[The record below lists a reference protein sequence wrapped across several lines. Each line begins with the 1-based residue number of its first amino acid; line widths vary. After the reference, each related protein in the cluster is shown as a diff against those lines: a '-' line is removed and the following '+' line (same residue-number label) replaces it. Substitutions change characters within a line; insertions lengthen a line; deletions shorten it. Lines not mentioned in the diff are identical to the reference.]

1 MDICQRREAHN
12 VLSHVYSLSGPAFY
26 LGERGGALLY
36 CHVSV
41 CVFVCMFQVL
51 VCLCETYKA
60 KILFQILV
68 VKGGEYENRT
78 VTKKP
83 WRLCLPSHRC
93 GRSLVRKFIPQVVR
107 YSRPSSLSLDL

>member
-12 VLSHVYSLSGPAFY
+12 VLSHVYSFSGPAFC

-41 CVFVCMFQVL
+41 CVVCMFQF

-68 VKGGEYENRT
+68 VKAGKYENKT

-83 WRLCLPSHRC
+83 WRLCLSSHCC
-93 GRSLVRKFIPQVVR
+93 GRSLVRKCIPR
-107 YSRPSSLSLDL
+107 YSRPSSLSLPLIDL